1 MIDCRSERSGW
12 RCLLL
17 LLTAA
22 ANLWLTGG
30 CGPRTAAPVMPVVRN
45 TGTASVAVGDVKLE
59 VDPELTKNGIV
70 VLEKTREGRKLLL
83 AIRSTT
89 KDHESTN
96 YSYLLFDV
104 DGKQLSSSGFSGPGR
119 KKDEDF
125 EVEIAFDDM
134 PTAARVVIAPFRPLK
149 SGK

>member
-1 MIDCRSERSGW
+1 MSDCRYRF
-12 RCLLL
+12 LILV
-17 LLTAA
+17 TAA
-22 ANLWLTGG
+22 SLWLIGG
-30 CGPRTAAPVMPVVRN
+30 CGPRTAGPVVATVRE
-45 TGTASVAVGDVKLE
+45 TGKTPVIVGELKLE

-70 VLEKTREGRKLLL
+70 VQEKKREGKKLLL

-96 YSYLLFDV
+96 YAYLLFDG

-125 EVEIAFDDM
+125 EVELTYEDM
-134 PTAARVVIAPFRPLK
+134 PTATRMVVAPFRLLK
-149 SGK
+149 SAK